1 MQIVNDLVKEL
12 ALGLVNTVLY
22 FPAHARVRGSIAA
35 IHAHL
40 TSLQSEGFE
49 FPLVVGV
56 ADERIIFDRKPLLG
70 AGDYATKL
78 TAAIVNRDSGGLRF
92 DGLASEKEIEFLLAL
107 LGQKPEGKSTVPSLN
122 AVLEKNG
129 VRKIRFLPPLE
140 ESDGPADRDLWN
152 ALDDL
157 RVIRFPVEL
166 YQDMVDLLQKSA
178 IRAARNIEIEM
189 DRVYEVAIEVLRIL
203 QEQPE
208 MILSIAGYEQTDDY
222 NLRHSV
228 RVCLRTCLIMQT
240 LIVDYELL
248 LRICCAALLHDIGK
262 SLVPPE
268 ILFKAGKLTDEER
281 REMQKHPVDGAR
293 ILLSQA
299 SPDPLAVRV
308 AYSHHMTFDGN
319 GYPEVPPGEFEL
331 DPLTQMLQICDV
343 FEALCSARPYK
354 EAFTPRKAFKIM
366 LGMKGRLN
374 PDLLAY
380 FIKTTG
386 LHPMGSIV
394 KLSSGAIGQVV
405 RRGKD
410 VHSATVRLLCDE
422 EGHRIP
428 PDERP
433 EVELDR
439 VDEVHGEH
447 AAKQILRTPNP
458 IEGLLV

>member
-1 MQIVNDLVKEL
+1 MQIVNDLVKEI
-12 ALGLVNTVLY
+12 ALGLVNTVVY
-22 FPAHARVRGSIAA
+22 FSAHARVRRSIAS
-35 IHAHL
+35 IHTHL
-40 TSLQSEGFE
+40 SNLQSEGFE
-49 FPLVVGV
+49 FPLMIGV
-56 ADERIIFDRKPLLG
+56 ADEKVIFDRKPLLG

-78 TAAIVNRDSGGLRF
+78 TAAIVDRGCGGLRF
-92 DGLASEKEIEFLLAL
+92 EGLASEKEIEFLLDL
-107 LGQKPEGKSTVPSLN
+107 LGQKPEDRTTVASLN
-122 AVLEKNG
+122 ALLEKNE
-129 VRKIRFLPPLE
+129 VRNIRFLPPLE
-140 ESDGPADRDLWN
+140 ESDGPGDHDLWN

-228 RVCLRTCLIMQT
+228 RVCLRTCLVMQT
-240 LIVDYELL
+240 FIDDYDLL

-262 SLVPPE
+262 SLIPPG
-268 ILFKAGKLTDEER
+268 ILLKAGRLTDEER
-281 REMQKHPVDGAR
+281 QEMQQHPIHGAR

-308 AYSHHMTFDGN
+308 AYSHHMTVDGN

-331 DPLTQMLQICDV
+331 DQVTQMLQICDV

-354 EAFTPRKAFKIM
+354 EAYTPRKAFSIM
-366 LGMKGRLN
+366 LGMTGKLN
-374 PDLLAY
+374 PELLAY

-394 KLSSGAIGQVV
+394 KLASGAIGQVV

-422 EGHRIP
+422 EGNRIP

-433 EVELDR
+433 EVQLDR
-439 VDEVHGEH
+439 VDEVQSKH